1 MAARPPAEMRALVL
15 REHHADAKT
24 ALRSLALETRPVP
37 APGPGQVLVRI
48 AAAPCNPSDVFLLQG
63 LYGASKTLPA
73 APGWEGAG
81 TVVAVGPGMLPR
93 WLQGRRVACAS
104 QSDGDGTWAEYFL
117 APAAMCIPLST
128 DVDDEQ
134 GAMLIVNPI
143 AAYALFGMARGGKH
157 RAAVNLAAASQ
168 VGRMLVR
175 LAGAEGYPMI
185 HVVRRS
191 EQVALLRDLGAE
203 HVLDSSAPGFAGELG
218 ELCARLGASL
228 AFDPTAGPGSGAVL
242 AAMPKHSTLVVYG
255 ALSEQPCGGF
265 DPADFIFAGK
275 RVEGFWLSDWMVREG
290 LLGRI
295 AVTQRVQQLV
305 ARGILSSTVALRLSL
320 EEAPTALAQHSG
332 SATSGKALILP
343 NLSRSDHP

>member
-1 MAARPPAEMRALVL
+1 MRALVL
-15 REHHADAKT
+15 NRHHAGGET

-48 AAAPCNPSDVFLLQG
+48 AVAPCNPSDVFLLQG
-63 LYGASKTLPA
+63 LYGASKRLPA
-73 APGWEGAG
+73 APGWEGSG
-81 TVVAVGPGMLPR
+81 TVVEAGTGILPR
-93 WLQGRRVACAS
+93 WLLGRRVACAS
-104 QSDGDGTWAEYFL
+104 QSEGDGTWAEYFL
-117 APAAMCIPLST
+117 APAAMCIPLSR

-134 GAMLIVNPI
+134 GAMLIINPTT
-143 AAYALFGMARGGKH
+143 AYALFDLARAGKH

-175 LAGAEGYPMI
+175 LACPEGYPMI

-191 EQVALLRDLGAE
+191 GQLALLRELGAE
-203 HVLDSSAPGFAGELG
+203 HVLDSSAADFKERLSQ
-218 ELCARLGASL
+218 LCDSLGATV
-228 AFDPTAGPGSGAVL
+228 AFDPIAGPGSGPVL

-275 RVEGFWLSDWMVREG
+275 RVEGFWLSDWMVRKG

-320 EEAPTALAQHSG
+320 EEAPERLARHLA

-343 NLSRSDHP
+343 NLSRSDSP